1 MDVRV
6 RRVIISMEEQLSDDL
21 PLAKLAESLNIS
33 ESRLRHLFKASTGSS
48 PTEYLQSLRL
58 RRAEEL
64 LSTSFLTI
72 KEIRVAVGMAD
83 GSNFIRHF
91 KKTYGMTPLEYRAMK
106 RRTHADILPR
116 PGDGAA
122 SAGD

>member
-1 MDVRV
+1 MDMRV
-6 RRVIISMEEQLSDDL
+6 RRVIMSMEERLCHDV
-21 PLAKLAESLNIS
+21 PLGKLAESLNIS

-48 PTEYLQSLRL
+48 PKEYLQSLRL

-64 LSTSFLTI
+64 LCTTFLSI
-72 KEIRVAVGMAD
+72 KEIRISVGIVD

-91 KKTYGMTPLEYRAMK
+91 KKVYGTTPLEYRLM
-106 RRTHADILPR
+106 RRETRDGDHPG

-122 SAGD
+122 SAV